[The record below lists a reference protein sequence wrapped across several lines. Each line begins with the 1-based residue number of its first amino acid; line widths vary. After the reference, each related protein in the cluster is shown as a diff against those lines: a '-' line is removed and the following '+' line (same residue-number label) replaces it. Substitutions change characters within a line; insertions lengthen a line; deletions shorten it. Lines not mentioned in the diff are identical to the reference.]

1 MTEEEV
7 FTVAP
12 KDSEKDELLPS
23 RSKSS
28 PSSGCTFWLV
38 FTAAVIVFGSSFQFG
53 YGTSCINGPETVKS
67 TGYCF

>member
-1 MTEEEV
+1 M

-23 RSKSS
+23 HSKSS

-53 YGTSCINGPETVKS
+53 YGTSCINGPEKVKS